1 MNTPDTATESTPL
14 RVRRGRV
21 ASVDLYEVKDSELD
35 ILEKGSPS
43 SIQLNFA
50 IFLLS
55 LAFSCIVSLCTATF
69 KSDVVQTVFVVV
81 AVIGVLL
88 GFYLLISWWRTR
100 TSITAVVKGIRE
112 RIEPLASQPQK
123 PPPVGQAAE
132 PTAKDE
138 KPVG

>member
-1 MNTPDTATESTPL
+1 MDTPNTATESTPL

-55 LAFSCIVSLCTATF
+55 LAFSSIVTLCTATF
-69 KSDVVQTVFVVV
+69 KSGITQTIFVVV
-81 AVIGVLL
+81 AVIGVLM

-112 RIEPLASQPQK
+112 RIEPLAGHPQE
-123 PPPVGQAAE
+123 PPSVGHAAE
-132 PTAKDE
+132 PTTKDE